1 LKVMASTD
9 TGQMREDWDRRA
21 RENAFHY
28 VASGRT
34 NWTEEEFR
42 ASGEQSVRELIL
54 DDQARLCPDG
64 DWKAKTMLEIGCGAG
79 RMTRR
84 LADVFGEVHAVDVS
98 GEMLRIARERLADKP
113 NVHLHQIDGRT
124 LEPLGER
131 RFDLVF
137 STIVFQHIPDLSAIE
152 SLVED
157 AVHHVVAGGILK
169 LHFQG
174 DQSIGVAERDTWLG
188 ATVSALDVVR
198 WCADYGLGL
207 VWSSGVGTQEM
218 WVWLRAGA
226 ESDALAERELLLA
239 SEREWERTRE
249 ALIARTRWARTLD
262 AVAER
267 LRAHLRQIYGSP
279 AYRLGRRLGLA
290 PEPIDE
296 TKDA

>member
-1 LKVMASTD
+1 MASHVD
-9 TGQMREDWDRRA
+9 GRMRADWDRRA

-28 VASGRT
+28 VASGRSD
-34 NWTEEEFR
+34 WTEEEFR
-42 ASGEQSVRELIL
+42 SSGEQSVRELIL

-64 DWKAKTMLEIGCGAG
+64 DWKSKSLLEIGCGAG
-79 RMTRR
+79 RMTGP
-84 LADVFGEVHAVDVS
+84 LADIFGEVHAVDVS
-98 GEMLRIARERLADKP
+98 GEMLRIARDRLADKP

-124 LEPLGER
+124 LAPLGDR
-131 RFDLVF
+131 RFELVF
-137 STIVFQHIPDLSAIE
+137 STIVFQHIPDPATIE

-157 AVHHVVAGGILK
+157 SCNHVVDRGILK

-174 DQSIGVAERDTWLG
+174 DQSIGLAERDTWLG
-188 ATVSALDVVR
+188 ATISVLDVLR
-198 WCADYGLGL
+198 WCAGHGLGL
-207 VWSSGVGTQEM
+207 VASSGVGTQEM

-226 ESDALAERELLLA
+226 ESDPAAEREMLLA

-249 ALIARTRWARTLD
+249 ALIARTLWARELD
-262 AVAER
+262 AAAER
-267 LRAHLRQIYGSP
+267 LRAHLQKIYGSA